1 MNDLGNLCNCVM
13 EHDAVAAGNA
23 RLLRRKAL
31 VGSIFL
37 ETALIG
43 TMLLWPLITP
53 GVLPQQMSVTP
64 LPPYHGSSNS
74 EAIRSPHMIID
85 RMPPI
90 AITNVSHPVAGH
102 GRAVEAVTGE
112 PPIPGEM
119 DLGRRGSGPLI
130 PGGSTAGRSIEIA
143 PPTANRRPLQVSRGV
158 MEARLVHRVQPDYPM
173 PARIL
178 HLAGTV
184 ELEAIIGTDGSIRQL
199 EVLSGNPILAQ
210 AAREAVQQW
219 RYQPTLLN
227 GQAVEVETHVTVTF
241 VMQ

>member
-1 MNDLGNLCNCVM
+1 MSGLGNLCNCVM
-13 EHDAVAAGNA
+13 EHDTVAAGNA

-37 ETALIG
+37 EAALVGAI
-43 TMLLWPLITP
+43 LLWPLITP
-53 GVLPQQMSVTP
+53 GVLPQQLSVTP
-64 LPPYHGSSNS
+64 LPPYHGTPSS
-74 EAIRSPHMIID
+74 ETVRSAQPIVAHMPLIV
-85 RMPPI
+85 
-90 AITNVSHPVAGH
+90 ITNVSHPVAGH

-112 PPIPGEM
+112 PLIPGEM

-143 PPTANRRPLQVSRGV
+143 PPTPNKRPLQVGGGV
-158 MEARLVHRVQPDYPM
+158 MEARLVHRVQPEYPM

-184 ELEAIIGTDGSIRQL
+184 ELEAIIGTDGGIRQL

-219 RYQPTLLN
+219 RYQPTRLN
-227 GQAVEVETHVTVTF
+227 GQAVEVETHITVTF